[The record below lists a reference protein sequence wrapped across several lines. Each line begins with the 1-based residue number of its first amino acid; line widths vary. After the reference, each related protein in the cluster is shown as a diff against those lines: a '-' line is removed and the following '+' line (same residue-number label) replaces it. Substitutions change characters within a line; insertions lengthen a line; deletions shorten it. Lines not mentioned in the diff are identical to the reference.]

1 MPTNQNFEQVI
12 ATVNDHEIR
21 LRAVEKGV
29 TIMQTNLDSILGILK
44 WIAGITA
51 SIAVGLILNFLK

>member
-1 MPTNQNFEQVI
+1 MPISQEFEQVK

-29 TIMQTNLDSILGILK
+29 TVMQTTLNSMLGILK

-51 SIAVGLILNFLK
+51 SIAAGLMLNFLR

>member
-1 MPTNQNFEQVI
+1 MPTNQEFEQVK
-12 ATVNDHEIR
+12 ATVTDHEIR

-29 TIMQTNLDSILGILK
+29 TVMQATLDSMLGILK

-51 SIAVGLILNFLK
+51 SIAAGLMLNFLR

>member
-1 MPTNQNFEQVI
+1 MPISQEFEQVK

-21 LRAVEKGV
+21 LRTVEKGV
-29 TIMQTNLDSILGILK
+29 TVMQTTLDSILGILK

-51 SIAVGLILNFLK
+51 SIAAGLILNFLR